1 MRRFFPAYARLTV
14 LVCLCAITVTESTAS
29 PQEIRIGGLFDL
41 TGGGAIW
48 GKAEKNAFLLAC
60 KDFEMKNPTFKIT
73 PVIEDTL
80 FSNRQTVTSLQKL
93 ISIDKV
99 SYIIGATWENTV
111 PMMPIC
117 EQKKVICVS
126 PSYHGKEYYTR
137 PWRYNFSAWFDDREY
152 SASIATDMRAKK
164 MKQITIFA
172 ALTPYY
178 DSLVEDLLSRLSD
191 SVVSTERVILEERDF
206 KSILMRVK
214 PDVDGVVMLL
224 DNAGQIQAFLKQWSE
239 LRSDRPPIYSDDLIA
254 YLDPP
259 EDLKRHGFPYFYAH
273 PVLVGSQ
280 YKEFLSRYVAAF
292 GEPPLGSSAAVA
304 YDETLIVLGCA
315 SAQPDPTTSRDCLSA
330 TTGYAGASGP
340 ISFNGGQTVRGRS
353 MRISPLYP

>member
-1 MRRFFPAYARLTV
+1 MWLYGA
-14 LVCLCAITVTESTAS
+14 TVTNTRAS

-48 GKAEKNAFLLAC
+48 GKSEKNAFLLAC
-60 KDFEMKNPTFKIT
+60 NDFEATHPSYRVT
-73 PVIEDTL
+73 PLIEDTL
-80 FSNRQTVTSLQKL
+80 FSNRHTVTSLQKL

-99 SYIIGATWENTV
+99 SYIIGATWESTV

-117 EQKKVICVS
+117 EQKQVICVS

-137 PWRYNFSAWFDDREY
+137 PWRYNFSAWFDDRGY
-152 SASIATDMRAKK
+152 STTIASNMRAKG
-164 MKQITIFA
+164 MKRVTIFA

-178 DSLVEDLLSRLSD
+178 DSLVEDLLARLSG
-191 SVVSTERVILEERDF
+191 SVISTERVTLEERDF

-239 LRSDRPPIYSDDLIA
+239 LRSDRPPVYSDDLIA

-259 EDLKRHGFPYFYAH
+259 EDLKRYGFPYFYTH
-273 PVLVGSQ
+273 PVLEGPQYSEFVRRYGST
-280 YKEFLSRYVAAF
+280 F

-304 YDETLIVLGCA
+304 YDETLLLLGCA
-315 SAQPDPTTSRDCLSA
+315 SRHSLATAARDCLSA
-330 TTGYAGASGP
+330 TTAYQGVSGA
-340 ISFNGGQTVRGRS
+340 ISFNGGQTVRDRN